1 MLPVETV
8 FKMNITAILSIN
20 TKVVNP
26 IKIFI
31 SLRIFDIQCV
41 FFSNKPII
49 KSRTFLII
57 KSIL

>member
-8 FKMNITAILSIN
+8 FKMNITAIISIN

-26 IKIFI
+26 IKIFM
-31 SLRIFDIQCV
+31 SVRIYEIQCV
-41 FFSNKPII
+41 FFSNKPMM